1 MLDHLERMGRDK
13 EIEIGRIDET
23 RTAEYRSTLNK
34 ILPGNKPELDGA
46 GRGM

>member
-1 MLDHLERMGRDK
+1 MQRDR
-13 EIEIGRIDET
+13 EVDVGRIDEK
-23 RTAEYRSTLNK
+23 RTGEYRFALNK